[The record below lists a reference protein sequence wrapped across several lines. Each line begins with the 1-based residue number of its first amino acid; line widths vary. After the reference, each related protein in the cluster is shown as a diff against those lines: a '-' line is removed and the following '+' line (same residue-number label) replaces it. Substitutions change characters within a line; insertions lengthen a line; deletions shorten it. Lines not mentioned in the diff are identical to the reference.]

1 MESVSSN
8 NPDREGS
15 RGVPIDSPRLGTQSP
30 IFLGTLK
37 GLSVCFKF
45 KKTGFAFSA
54 KKCRVFLDAES
65 AGENSDAHF
74 YAINAET
81 GFFKFKA

>member
-8 NPDREGS
+8 NPDRGGS
-15 RGVPIDSPRLGTQSP
+15 RGVPIDSSQLGPQSP
-30 IFLGTLK
+30 IFLGTPLN
-37 GLSVCFKF
+37 F
-45 KKTGFAFSA
+45 KKPVSAFSA
-54 KKCRVFLDAES
+54 KKCGVFIDAES

-81 GFFKFKA
+81 GFFQI